1 MNCEERQD
9 VCPLGKVFSI
19 RKTPRALT
27 PQLYRSAVRGI
38 ANLCNTSTVR
48 SRVLMNGRAIVNF
61 RYSGGAMRIALNAWM
76 ADSATTSQNRSSR
89 GRSMFGFRRDKA
101 TEISRRPR
109 SQDLLLTVDID
120 AKLPDRPS
128 LDGYKVETLPLE
140 RVVHFFKNR
149 AKDGA

>member
-38 ANLCNTSTVR
+38 ANLCNMSTVR
-48 SRVLMNGRAIVNF
+48 SPVLMNGRAIVNIL
-61 RYSGGAMRIALNAWM
+61 YSGGAMHIALNAWM
-76 ADSATTSQNRSSR
+76 ADFATTIQTSSSR

-101 TEISRRPR
+101 TEISRRPW
-109 SQDLLLTVDID
+109 SQDLSMTTD
-120 AKLPDRPS
+120 
-128 LDGYKVETLPLE
+128 
-140 RVVHFFKNR
+140 
-149 AKDGA
+149 